1 MSTRQNEGLG
11 AGDKFGRF
19 EKDSSNS
26 GGSQLHVFTLSDKVT
41 VVAET
46 LKSSLTS

>member
-19 EKDSSNS
+19 EKGSSSS
-26 GGSQLHVFTLSDKVT
+26 GGSQLHVLTLSDKAT
-41 VVAET
+41 GVAET
-46 LKSSLTS
+46 LKGA